1 MDRVQIKRLIEGM
14 LLISDE
20 PVALKR
26 LTEATGSLE
35 QADVRVLVDELN
47 QQYLQAQHAFR
58 IQEVAGGFQLV
69 TDPELAPALKRAMEV
84 PKEDVFSKAA
94 METLSIIAY
103 RQPLTK
109 ADIELIRGVDVSGTL
124 ETLLERQ
131 FVRVVGRKETPGR
144 PLLYGT
150 TVEFLRHLG
159 LKDLKDL
166 PKIAGR
172 ADLSELLAHQ
182 AVQALQKALDAAAAS
197 APPDTSATPS
207 DATAESRTVAQPN

>member
-1 MDRVQIKRLIEGM
+1 MDRAEAKRLIEGV
-14 LLISDE
+14 LLVSDE

-26 LTEATGSLE
+26 LQDAAGSLE
-35 QADVRVLVDELN
+35 PADVRVLVDELN
-47 QQYLQAQHAFR
+47 QQYLQARHAFR

-69 TDPELAPALKRAMEV
+69 TDPELAPALKRALEV
-84 PKEDVFSKAA
+84 PKEDAFSKAA

-150 TVEFLRHLG
+150 TIEFLRHLG

-166 PKIAGR
+166 PQIAGR

-182 AVQALQKALDAAAAS
+182 AVQALQKALDAAASPAS
-197 APPDTSATPS
+197 PESSSRDVAPIAPG
-207 DATAESRTVAQPN
+207 N